1 MQSPDIVKKK
11 GAGNV
16 LKTFAS
22 LLLLTI
28 YLAGSIQVDV
38 LHQVLHAHDNA
49 VAHTAEQEK
58 DACHL
63 SVYHQQKNKGCDHDA
78 HFVKRENCNFC
89 HAVFHSE
96 PIVLPH
102 LSVKSFQFCVAA
114 TEKFKSFQLAEVD
127 SHLSPRA
134 PPVS

>member
-1 MQSPDIVKKK
+1 MHSPDIVKKK
-11 GAGNV
+11 VAGNV
-16 LKTFAS
+16 LKTFTA
-22 LLLLTI
+22 LLLLNI
-28 YLAGSIQVDV
+28 YLVGSIHTDV
-38 LHQVLHAHDNA
+38 LHQFLHAHDNA

-63 SVYHQQKNKGCDHDA
+63 SVYHQQKNKGCDHGA

-96 PIVLPH
+96 PIVLPK
-102 LSVKSFQFCVAA
+102 LSVKSFQFCVAV
-114 TEKFKSFQLAEVD
+114 TEKTTSVQLAEVD
-127 SHLSPRA
+127 RHLSPRA